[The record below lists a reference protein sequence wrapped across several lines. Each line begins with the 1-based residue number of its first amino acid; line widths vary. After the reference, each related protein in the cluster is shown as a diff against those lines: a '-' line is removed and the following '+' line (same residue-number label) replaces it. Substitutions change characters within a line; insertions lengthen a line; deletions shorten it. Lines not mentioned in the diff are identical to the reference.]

1 MQQDSA
7 PNLYKLR
14 NVYDSDLAIIPEI
27 VDSALSHFFM
37 KQLHKP
43 MNLEIRIIP
52 EIQNRRNVTLL
63 IGDKESIEV
72 DEKKYQ
78 HQCVCMRQREKEIQ
92 KLRLRMAFNELRK
105 QWHQVYPGD
114 ENTVSPYRYN
124 QSMQHLYM
132 RSTNSSTST
141 AKPIATNIR

>member
-72 DEKKYQ
+72 DEKKIAMIDSK
-78 HQCVCMRQREKEIQ
+78 VSNFLN
-92 KLRLRMAFNELRK
+92 LR
-105 QWHQVYPGD
+105 
-114 ENTVSPYRYN
+114 
-124 QSMQHLYM
+124 
-132 RSTNSSTST
+132 
-141 AKPIATNIR
+141 NIKSEAIK

>member
-7 PNLYKLR
+7 SNLYKLR
-14 NVYDSDLAIIPEI
+14 NVYDNDLTIIPKI
-27 VDSALSHFFM
+27 VDSALSHFFI

-43 MNLEIRIIP
+43 MNLEIRIVP

-78 HQCVCMRQREKEIQ
+78 HQCVCERQRDKEIQ

-105 QWHQVYPGD
+105 QWHRVYPGD
-114 ENTVSPYRYN
+114 ENIVSPYRYD
-124 QSMQHLYM
+124 QSMHNLYM
-132 RSTNSSTST
+132 RSTTSSTST
-141 AKPIATNIR
+141 AKPIGTTIR